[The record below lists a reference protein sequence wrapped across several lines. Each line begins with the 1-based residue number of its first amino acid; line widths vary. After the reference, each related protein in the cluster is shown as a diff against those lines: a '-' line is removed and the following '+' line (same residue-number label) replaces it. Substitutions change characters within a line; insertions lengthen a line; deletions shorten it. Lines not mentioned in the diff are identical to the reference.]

1 LKKWLLSLIG
11 GLIFLAY
18 SVASIMHSLGV
29 KILVIDFIFNPTTT
43 KILLIVAAL
52 LLIYDSLSLYKGL
65 KRLFSIIV
73 AAILFILSVLPV
85 LVYRGLLDFLPFS
98 IELIVKPF
106 VLEAVLIA
114 YSIYLLFNAA
124 KLVKFNL

>member
-1 LKKWLLSLIG
+1 
-11 GLIFLAY
+11 
-18 SVASIMHSLGV
+18 MHSLGV